1 MALEPIDLFPRF
13 AFWRDGCRT
22 MATNICEVLRRAGE
36 PITRE
41 NIVAFVTTLPRDVG
55 YLATEMWQAGY
66 CGSCLRK
73 AYANAPPAE
82 QGEKA
87 GPLLD
92 YFLGYFTERSGACQS
107 MLIDAFI
114 GILNGIPLER

>member
-41 NIVAFVTTLPRDVG
+41 NLVAFVTSLPRDRT
-55 YLATEMWQAGY
+55 YLGCETWQAGY
-66 CGSCLRK
+66 CCSCLRK
-73 AYANAPPAE
+73 AHANAPPAE
-82 QGEKA
+82 QEKA

-92 YFLGYFTERSGACQS
+92 YFLGYFTERSGASQS

-114 GILNGIPLER
+114 GILSGIPLER